1 MPRRS
6 EAEGII
12 PQLCWVIVHT
22 HPKSTSDSRGNREPP
37 STELFAHRRNGPP
50 MVAAFV
56 IPILMVIV
64 VVIVMV
70 MVDAGVEA
78 DGNFHSARNLRYS
91 E

>member
-1 MPRRS
+1 
-6 EAEGII
+6 
-12 PQLCWVIVHT
+12 
-22 HPKSTSDSRGNREPP
+22 
-37 STELFAHRRNGPP
+37 

>member
-1 MPRRS
+1 
-6 EAEGII
+6 
-12 PQLCWVIVHT
+12 
-22 HPKSTSDSRGNREPP
+22 
-37 STELFAHRRNGPP
+37 

-78 DGNFHSARNLRYS
+78 DGNLHSARNLRYS